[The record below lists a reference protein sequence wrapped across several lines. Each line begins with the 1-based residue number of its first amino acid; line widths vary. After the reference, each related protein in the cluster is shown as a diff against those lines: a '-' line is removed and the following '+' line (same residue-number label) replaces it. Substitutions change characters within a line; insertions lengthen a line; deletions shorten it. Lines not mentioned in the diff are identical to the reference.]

1 MLMRALLVLFLASVL
16 NAKSFIYLGAY
27 QEEILVLDD
36 DTFAIV
42 KKIKLKTG
50 QPRQLLLTNDKKKLI
65 VVTNRYSGIEVIDL
79 VKNEVV
85 DTWILA
91 TDDKR
96 VRPTSVAVD
105 PTGNLLYLI
114 SATYTKAI
122 DRWEIGKSKI
132 SVLDISQHKIVKEVD
147 YPKEEQATE
156 YDEGELRIS
165 PDGKS
170 LYKFGEN
177 VLVFDTTTLDLAKK
191 IDLTKPTFAG
201 MGPISFGSGIDP
213 HDDPGT
219 MTSMFI
225 SADPYVH
232 RKIFGIGKFDLN
244 TREFTFSPIGTVVP
258 NMGRGDEGAYSNLRL
273 TPDRKTGYTVAIV
286 GEHGDKACQFW
297 AFDLVGKTLKDK
309 ADFPCNSRFSFA
321 NSYNGD
327 KLLIFG
333 AGFEI
338 SLYDAATM
346 KFVKTVNLGEDV
358 TMSGILMVP
367 SQALAAGQ

>member
-1 MLMRALLVLFLASVL
+1 MLIKTLLVLLIATSL
-16 NAKSFIYLGAY
+16 NAKSYMYLGAY

-50 QPRQLLLTNDKKKLI
+50 QPRQLILTQDKKKMV
-65 VVTNRYSGIEVIDL
+65 VVTNRYTGIEVIDL
-79 VKNEVV
+79 VKNEVIDSWV
-85 DTWILA
+85 LA
-91 TDDKR
+91 SDNKR
-96 VRPTSVAVD
+96 IRPSSVALD
-105 PTGNLLYLI
+105 PTGHLLYLI
-114 SATYTKAI
+114 GASYTKTI

-132 SVLDISQHKIVKEVD
+132 TILDLTQHEVVKEVN
-147 YPKEEQATE
+147 YPKEEEATE
-156 YDEGELRIS
+156 YDEGEFRVS

-177 VLVFDTTTLDLAKK
+177 VLVFDTSTLELVKK
-191 IDLTKPTFAG
+191 IDLQKPTFAG
-201 MGPISFGSGIDP
+201 MGPINFGSGIDP
-213 HDDPGT
+213 HDDPNS

-225 SADPYVH
+225 SSDPYVH

-244 TREFTFSPIGTVVP
+244 TREFTFSPVGTVVP
-258 NMGRGDEGAYSNLRL
+258 NMGAGDEGAYSNLRL

-297 AFDLVGKTLKDK
+297 AFDLVGKTLKEK
-309 ADFPCNSRFSFA
+309 VDFPCNSRFSFA
-321 NSYNGD
+321 NSYSGD

-333 AGFEI
+333 AGFEV
-338 SLYDAATM
+338 SLYDATTM
-346 KFVKTVNLGEDV
+346 KFIRTVNLGEDV

-367 SQALAAGQ
+367 SEALASGQ

>member
-1 MLMRALLVLFLASVL
+1 MASVL
-16 NAKSFIYLGAY
+16 SAKSFIYLGAY
-27 QEEILVLDD
+27 QEEILILDD
-36 DTFAIV
+36 DNFNIV
-42 KKIKLKTG
+42 KRIKLKTG

-65 VVTNRYSGIEVIDL
+65 VITNRYSGVEVIDL

-85 DTWILA
+85 DTWLVA
-91 TDDKR
+91 TDNNR

-132 SVLDISQHKIVKEVD
+132 SVLDISQHKIVKELD
-147 YPKEEQATE
+147 YPKEEEATE
-156 YDEGELRIS
+156 YDEGELRVS

-170 LYKFGEN
+170 LYKFGEA
-177 VLVFDTTTLDLAKK
+177 VLVFDTSTLQLAKK

-201 MGPISFGSGIDP
+201 MGPINFGSGIDP

-225 SADPYVH
+225 SSDPYVH
-232 RKIFGIGKFDLN
+232 RRIFGIGKFDLN
-244 TREFTFSPIGTVVP
+244 TREFTFSPIGTAVP
-258 NMGRGDEGAYSNLRL
+258 NMGMGDEGAYSNLRL

-286 GEHGDKACQFW
+286 GEHGDKTCQFW
-297 AFDLVGKTLKDK
+297 AFDLAAKTLKDK

-346 KFVKTVNLGEDV
+346 KFIRTVNLGEDV

-367 SQALAAGQ
+367 SAALGAGQ